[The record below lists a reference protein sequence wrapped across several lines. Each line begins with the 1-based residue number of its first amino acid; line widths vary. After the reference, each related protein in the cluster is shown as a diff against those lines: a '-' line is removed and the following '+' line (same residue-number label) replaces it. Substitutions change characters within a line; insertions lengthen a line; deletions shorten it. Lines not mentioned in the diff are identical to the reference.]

1 MTAPGL
7 TCSARDADAL
17 DILQALGD
25 DARRAMWRLDRWVEA
40 TGTRHADALHA
51 LAESGEAVP
60 AETLWPLLDGTQLI
74 GGRIAGALD
83 GDPAWV
89 VIESIRG
96 DAWDVRS
103 ADGGVL
109 ARIAA
114 RYPGAAPLP
123 A

>member
-7 TCSARDADAL
+7 TFSARDADAL

-51 LAESGEAVP
+51 
-60 AETLWPLLDGTQLI
+60 
-74 GGRIAGALD
+74 
-83 GDPAWV
+83 
-89 VIESIRG
+89 
-96 DAWDVRS
+96 RS
-103 ADGGVL
+103 ADRGVL